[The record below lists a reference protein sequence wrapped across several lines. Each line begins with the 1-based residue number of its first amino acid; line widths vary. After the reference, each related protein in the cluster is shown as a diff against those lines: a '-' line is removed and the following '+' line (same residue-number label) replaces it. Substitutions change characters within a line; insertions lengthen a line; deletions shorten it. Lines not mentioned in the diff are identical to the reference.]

1 MIFFQDFAESSI
13 SYLVSLVDESF
24 SANDT
29 SSGVISELS
38 EKCRDVSQN
47 LLNYYVRVEG
57 LKISQV
63 GKKGCILKKGSVS
76 VIAKLNRDYDM

>member
-38 EKCRDVSQN
+38 EKCRHVSQN

-63 GKKGCILKKGSVS
+63 GKKKDV
-76 VIAKLNRDYDM
+76 Y

>member
-1 MIFFQDFAESSI
+1 M
-13 SYLVSLVDESF
+13 SLVDESF

-63 GKKGCILKKGSVS
+63 GKIRMLYFKKVS
-76 VIAKLNRDYDM
+76 VEMSDCLVSDYNVRL